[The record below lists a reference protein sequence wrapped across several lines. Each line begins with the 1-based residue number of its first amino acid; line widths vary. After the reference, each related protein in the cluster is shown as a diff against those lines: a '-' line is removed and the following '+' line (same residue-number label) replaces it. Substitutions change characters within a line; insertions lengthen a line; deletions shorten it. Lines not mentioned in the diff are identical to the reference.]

1 MVNTSLTP
9 AGLIVKKC
17 RPSLRNY
24 VTTPITIDSP
34 GKHDQFEAGFSL
46 HCPSG
51 RRLRAR
57 KQRTKSLKGGCESRS
72 LGARMAPSGR
82 PAQSPHQR
90 AFSLRPQGLGALE
103 EAHVLWAKSDFP
115 EQPPLYVKPLHLE
128 RAREPGVASAQAP
141 PLSPAIVLVVPKCGP
156 RPAASKIWLC
166 RKVRLDAELEKGRR
180 PERRACPL

>member
-1 MVNTSLTP
+1 MIEPTMVNTSLTP

-103 EAHVLWAKSDFP
+103 EAHMLWAKSDFP

-128 RAREPGVASAQAP
+128 RAREPGVAPPRKHHRSARQSSWWSRNVAP
-141 PLSPAIVLVVPKCGP
+141 DPQLQKFGSVGK
-156 RPAASKIWLC
+156 S
-166 RKVRLDAELEKGRR
+166 D
-180 PERRACPL
+180 